1 MIKKAIYMTN
11 NPGTID
17 KVYSDRVKNLLKT
30 ELAFPNEVIN
40 KKNLDAYASFLAET
54 EYIFTTWG
62 MTELSTD
69 EINRYFPN
77 LKVIFYAAGSVRYFA
92 ENFLNRGVKV
102 SSAWVVNGYPVT
114 ELTISQILLA
124 GKGYFRTVQTMKDSN
139 SWREA
144 AKTANLYDG
153 NYNSKVGILGVG
165 AIGSRVAQ
173 MLSPFDIELYA
184 YDPYLSEE
192 KAASLNVKKASLEYI
207 FSTCDIVSNHIA
219 NIPQTIG
226 MLDGKLFTLL
236 KPNAT
241 FINTGRAQQLVES
254 DFISMLKQ
262 RPDVTALID
271 VTDPEPPVAGSELY
285 TLKNVFMT
293 PHIAGCMNRECYR
306 LSECM
311 YEEYKLYESEG
322 RLNYNVDI
330 KMLENMA

>member
-1 MIKKAIYMTN
+1 MKKKAIYMGRTDL
-11 NPGTID
+11 ID
-17 KVYSDRVKNLLKT
+17 KVYSDRIKNLLLT
-30 ELAFPNEVIN
+30 ELSFPNEVIG
-40 KKNLDAYASFLAET
+40 KKNLDAHESFLSEA

-62 MTELSTD
+62 MEELSPD
-69 EINRYFPN
+69 EINRYFPK

-92 ENFLNRGVKV
+92 ENFLNCGVKV
-102 SSAWVVNGYPVT
+102 SSAWVMNGYPVT
-114 ELTISQILLA
+114 EFTISQILLA
-124 GKGYFRTVQTMKDSN
+124 GKGYFRTVQTMKDTN

-144 AKTANLYDG
+144 GKVANLYDG

-165 AIGSRVAQ
+165 AIGSRVSQ
-173 MLSPFDIELYA
+173 MLAPFNIEIYA
-184 YDPYLSEE
+184 YDPYLSDE
-192 KAASLNVKKASLEYI
+192 KAASLNIKKASLEHI

-226 MLDGKLFTLL
+226 MLDGKLFNLL

-241 FINTGRAQQLVES
+241 FINTGRAQQLVEA

-293 PHIAGCMNRECYR
+293 PHIAGCINRECHR

-311 YEEYKLYESEG
+311 YEEYKLYESED
-322 RLNYNVDI
+322 RLNYNVDLT
-330 KMLENMA
+330 MLENMA

>member
-1 MIKKAIYMTN
+1 MKKAIYMTN
-11 NPGTID
+11 RVETIN
-17 KVYSDRVKNLLKT
+17 KVYSDNVKNLIQT
-30 ELAFPNEVIN
+30 ELEFPNEIIN
-40 KKNLDAYASFLAET
+40 RKNLDANADFLSET

-62 MTELSTD
+62 MENLSPD
-69 EINRYFPN
+69 EITRYLPN

-92 ENFLNRGVKV
+92 ENFLNLGIKI

-114 ELTISQILLA
+114 EFTISQILLA
-124 GKGYFRTVQTMKDSN
+124 GKGYFRTIQTMRDTK

-144 AKTANLYDG
+144 SKTANLYDG

-173 MLSPFDIELYA
+173 LLAPFNIELYA
-184 YDPYLSEE
+184 YDPYLSDE
-192 KAASLNVKKASLEYI
+192 KAASLNIKKASLEYI

-219 NIPQTIG
+219 NIPQTVG
-226 MLDGKLFTLL
+226 MLDGKLFSLL
-236 KPNAT
+236 KPNCT

-254 DFISMLKQ
+254 DFIAMLKE

-271 VTDPEPPVAGSELY
+271 VTDPEPPAAESELY

-293 PHIAGCMNRECYR
+293 PHIAGCINRECYL

-322 RLNYNVDI
+322 KLNYNVDI